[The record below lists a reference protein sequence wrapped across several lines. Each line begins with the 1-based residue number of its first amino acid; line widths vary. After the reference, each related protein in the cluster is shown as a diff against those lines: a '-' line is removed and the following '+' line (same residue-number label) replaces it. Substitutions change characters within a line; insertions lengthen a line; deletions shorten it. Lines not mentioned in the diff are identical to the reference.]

1 MSFPWDVELAH
12 GRIGV
17 RALRRSDA
25 PRWAELRRQNVS
37 WLNPWDATLPPEGG
51 RQSTSYRQMVS
62 VLRRRARRAEGMT
75 FASTWDGVMVG
86 QVSVSSIV
94 WGSARSASIGYW
106 VAADHA
112 GRGITPTALAL
123 VCDHLFGAVRL
134 HRVDVAIRPE
144 NHPSLAVVRRLGF
157 TDVGLAP
164 RYLHI
169 AGQWADH
176 RLFQLLADDV
186 TGRVLDRLVAG
197 DQQPHP

>member
-1 MSFPWDVELAH
+1 MSIPWDVELAH

-17 RALRRSDA
+17 RALQRRDA
-25 PRWAELRRQNVS
+25 DRWAELRRANGP
-37 WLNPWDATLPPEGG
+37 WLGPWDATLPPEGG
-51 RQSTSYRQMVS
+51 QQSTSYRQMVS
-62 VLRRRARRAEGMT
+62 VLRRRAKRGESLP
-75 FASTWDGVMVG
+75 FVSTWDGVMVG

-112 GRGITPTALAL
+112 GRGITPTAVAL
-123 VCDHLFGAVRL
+123 VCDHLFSAVRL

-176 RLFQLLADDV
+176 RLFQLLSDDV
-186 TGRVLDRLVAG
+186 RGTVVDRVSSSHA
-197 DQQPHP
+197 